1 MRSKLIGTVRGFR
14 WHQWLVVGVFLLV
27 AGFTTYKA
35 VNMARRMIYWQTH
48 HDEPIHGWMNVGY
61 VAHSY
66 RVPPNV
72 LYQALDL
79 PQTPDKR
86 PLRDIAKVQHRSMD
100 DIRAILQGA
109 IIHAHPPNPPPPPLP
124 PNPSPDSGRSP

>member
-1 MRSKLIGTVRGFR
+1 MNSKLISTVKALR
-14 WHQWLVVGVFLLV
+14 WHQWLVVGLFLLV
-27 AGFTTYKA
+27 AGFTTFKA
-35 VNMARRMIYWQTH
+35 VNMARQMIYWQTH

-66 RVPPNV
+66 RVPPDV
-72 LYQALDL
+72 LYLALDL

-100 DIRAILQGA
+100 DIRTILQKV
-109 IIHAHPPNPPPPPLP
+109 IIRARPPNPHPPLP
-124 PNPSPDSGRSP
+124 PNPSPNSERSP

>member
-1 MRSKLIGTVRGFR
+1 MRFKLISALKEFR

-35 VNMARRMIYWQTH
+35 VNMARRMIYWHAH

-66 RVPPNV
+66 RVPPDV
-72 LYQALDL
+72 LYLALDL

-100 DIRAILQGA
+100 DIRTILQEV
-109 IIHAHPPNPPPPPLP
+109 IIRARPPNPPPPLP
-124 PNPSPDSGRSP
+124 PNPSPNSERSP

>member
-1 MRSKLIGTVRGFR
+1 MRLKLISTVKDFR

-27 AGFTTYKA
+27 AGITTYKA

-66 RVPPNV
+66 RVPPDV
-72 LYQALDL
+72 LYLALDL

-100 DIRAILQGA
+100 DIRTILQSA
-109 IIHAHPPNPPPPPLP
+109 IIHARPPNPPPPLP

>member
-66 RVPPNV
+66 RIQPDV
-72 LYQALDL
+72 LYLALDL

-100 DIRAILQGA
+100 DIRTILQSA
-109 IIHAHPPNPPPPPLP
+109 IIRTRSSNPHPLLP